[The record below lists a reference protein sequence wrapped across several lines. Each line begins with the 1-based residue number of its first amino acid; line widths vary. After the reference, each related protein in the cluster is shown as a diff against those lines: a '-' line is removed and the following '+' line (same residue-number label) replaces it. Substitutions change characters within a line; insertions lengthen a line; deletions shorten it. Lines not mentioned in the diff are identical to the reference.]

1 MNVPRPGGPAGMVC
15 LISQAPRRASRRMSA
30 TRAHYDRGVS
40 YTVTVRVG
48 PKVTRRRVPSVDDA
62 IDVLELELRSLG
74 DSAKRPPARAFL
86 REISPQAQ
94 VSARGEL
101 SGPGRLRPSVRAGVD
116 VRGDG
121 SFEAYRG
128 KVNRDV
134 IEQQRRESAFDALRR
149 VLGGDDG

>member
-1 MNVPRPGGPAGMVC
+1 M
-15 LISQAPRRASRRMSA
+15 LTTIAS
-30 TRAHYDRGVS
+30 VS
-40 YTVTVRVG
+40 YTVTIRVG
-48 PKVTRRRVPSVDDA
+48 PQVTRRRVPSLDDA
-62 IDVLELELRSLG
+62 LDVLELELRALG
-74 DSAKRPPARAFL
+74 PAAKRAPARAFK
-86 REISPQAQ
+86 REIAPVAQ

-134 IEQQRRESAFDALRR
+134 IAQQRRESAFDALRR
-149 VLGGDDG
+149 VLGGDGG